1 MRPLNEY
8 TAIRE
13 RARQLLEALAEKQ
26 HYDALCAELLYVLD
40 EECRQR
46 LNAGATEVFGSVKNL
61 WKPFLDAI
69 RAVAPEIGLTAEVNS
84 ARILQEELFQMLL
97 RRMVEEGDLIF
108 ASDRQRARSRALE
121 VAHYLR
127 HLRQR
132 THLNEQSGFR
142 PRLVEMMKVEVRKR
156 ERPVRTRT
164 LEHLQEALSE
174 LEYEQTAGH
183 LEALPPL
190 EQLEDLKEAFQTF
203 LQQAF
208 PKPLFADFQVRA
220 FKQLVT
226 EAFLEPDDEAKAV
239 VIAAGTGFGKTE
251 AFLLP
256 ILFYS
261 AYARLLKQQNQREGS
276 NKDAS
281 GFDALLLYPRVDLC
295 DNQAERLLGYLYH
308 LNAALTAKFGMEA
321 LGKPLR
327 VALAHSRIN
336 EAFRIRCPACVAEEK
351 AAGAAWT
358 ENDKN
363 KAFIRAKIGATDRV
377 ESFYCDRKLEH
388 QAVADML
395 VFQVYRDSS
404 DADLLI
410 TTVDTLHRRLM
421 DHHGEAAIF
430 KSRKLPPRFV
440 VLDEMHIYEG
450 QHGAHVAHI
459 LRRCRQRISFMRRD
473 ITVPPL
479 FIGASATAGS
489 PEQLAARMFGV
500 PLDRV
505 QLIQPGSD
513 EKKTQGLEYFFFLRS
528 PGNRLIE
535 ERVPS
540 PVMAEEAPDEDA
552 QDEFPVPAQPPSQSH
567 FVSERATMIQ
577 AAFALQHTM
586 KAPAHG
592 GAKRRTLGFVDS
604 VDSAQRLGN
613 QLDNAEWQDFGP
625 GTLTRKGSPQTGHQ
639 KLPLYAYRLPVGRPG
654 AGMDELVNALQAAG
668 EEFSRGQA
676 APASFNLPT
685 LGAGCIRRASHDC
698 HQPPHHLLER
708 CQRYEQGECWYA
720 MAHPGGEGM
729 RPIAI
734 QTHRS
739 GRRGWG
745 DSQRKF
751 EDTDKDQWRLL
762 ITTSALE
769 VGFDHPEI
777 IATWQHH
784 APPSVASFVQR
795 KGRGGRGLRDY
806 PITMM
811 VLGPEADDTYTF
823 QNHLKFVD
831 SADFSSYVDE
841 ENPSVRMQHVFS
853 AALDWCASQGYQQVY
868 TTCEFE
874 PLLKALRSQELRD
887 WLSGCFGMKS
897 KAINDVLETLRAYVA
912 EAWHA
917 PLDPSGKEFLGG
929 DSVRPIDLFKPA
941 VARKI
946 GIWKERLQSRTD
958 VERTRQWL
966 EAAERFF
973 DAGGEKRVWNV
984 VDFCE
989 YVPDALRENPDLHI
1003 PSTTISIP
1011 VGRHIDMLERQQ
1023 GRPLRRVTR
1032 EPTEFALR
1040 AFLPGGFKVRYDG
1053 QLWMAPWQPAANLVP
1068 TGNVTWAATRAQLHE
1083 SHKPGS
1089 PVTLL
1094 ELLKETNLEEGTRRQ
1109 VLSTVGE
1116 DGVLV
1121 FPTGLEIQSLGRQL
1135 ARTFQL
1141 DETTKTIVPNKPES
1155 ATGHYT
1161 LLSRDPNVTPRMLV
1175 IPRRSPNRRP
1185 VTWPGTGLLSSIY
1198 FHETFRLVV
1207 AHYANLVHCYP
1218 RDEEVR
1224 TIVVRFQDETVS
1236 KPLLAAME
1244 VRSQGVEFVIH
1255 CDEERL
1261 RSWSM
1266 AQRARAFWRRVTT
1279 EALEMLVVQRGL
1291 LPNMYLLPAMMDL
1304 LRWAEATR
1312 RDQVGAFSE
1321 RPPTDAELREA
1332 FTRHP
1337 AWQQEELVQLIVRNS
1352 APLAQV
1358 LQEAATWTN
1367 TYGARFTLADSLAVA
1382 LARTLGSRINVSPWT
1397 LRRFVDV
1404 RGADIHVTLYDDID
1418 GGSGNARRIAEEFS
1432 RWSPEFLWQGMERA
1446 LDCPAAGMDAAVA
1459 AALSSRLSPDVLSM
1473 MARRDQFPE
1482 EWTARLASP
1491 ARARHRLRRL
1501 LETPALAAFY
1511 LYAHEEWRL
1520 LQEQLSAPPPHL
1532 CFVERIHG
1540 TPALDPRAEAL
1551 RQQFLRRQ
1559 DGLAELPARLQEIE
1573 PLCTA
1578 GCPEC
1583 LNEALFEDERFI
1595 DRTFLQ
1601 KLLTERSE

>member
-13 RARQLLEALAEKQ
+13 RAGRMLETLVEKQ
-26 HYDALCAELLYVLD
+26 HYDALCADLLYVLD
-40 EECRQR
+40 EQCRQR
-46 LNAGATEVFGSVKNL
+46 LNAGASEVFGSVKNL
-61 WKPFLDAI
+61 WEPFLDAI
-69 RAVAPEIGLTAEVNS
+69 RAVASDLGLTAEVNN
-84 ARILQEELFQMLL
+84 ARLLQEELFQMLL
-97 RRMVEEGDLIF
+97 RRMVKEGDLIF

-132 THLNEQSGFR
+132 TLASEQSGFR

-164 LEHLQEALSE
+164 LDHLQEALSE
-174 LEYEQTAGH
+174 LEYEQTAEH

-190 EQLEDLKEAFQTF
+190 KKLEELKEAFQAF
-203 LQQAF
+203 LQRAF
-208 PKPLFADFQVRA
+208 PSPSFADFQVRA

-226 EAFLEPDDEAKAV
+226 EAFLEPDDESKAV

-261 AYARLLKQQNQREGS
+261 AYARLLKQQNQQDGS
-276 NKDAS
+276 DKDAS
-281 GFDALLLYPRVDLC
+281 GFDALLLYPRIDLC
-295 DNQAERLLGYLYH
+295 DNQAERLLGYLYL

-321 LGKPLR
+321 LGEPLR

-336 EAFRIRCPACVAEEK
+336 EAFRIRCPACVEEEK
-351 AAGAAWT
+351 AAGASWT

-363 KAFIRAKIGATDRV
+363 KAFIRAKLGATDRV
-377 ESFYCDRKLEH
+377 EGFYCDRKLEH
-388 QAVADML
+388 QSVADML
-395 VFQVYRDSS
+395 VFQVYRKSRE
-404 DADLLI
+404 ADLLI

-421 DHHGEAAIF
+421 DPHGEAMIF

-440 VLDEMHIYEG
+440 VLDEMHIYDG

-459 LRRCRQRISFMRRD
+459 LRRCRKRISSMRRD

-489 PEQLAARMFGV
+489 PEQLATRMFGV
-500 PLDRV
+500 PPDKV
-505 QLIQPGSD
+505 QLIQPASD
-513 EKKTQGLEYFFFLRS
+513 EKKTQGLEYFFFMRA
-528 PGNRLIE
+528 PGNRLVE
-535 ERVPS
+535 ERPPPP
-540 PVMAEEAPDEDA
+540 PVVAEEASDEDA
-552 QDEFPVPAQPPSQSH
+552 QDELPVPAPSQSH

-586 KAPAHG
+586 KAPAHV

-604 VDSAQRLGN
+604 VDSAQRLGS

-625 GTLTRKGSPQTGHQ
+625 GTIARRGSPQTVHQ
-639 KLPLYAYRLPVGRPG
+639 KPPLYAYRLPVGRPG
-654 AGMDELVNALQAAG
+654 AGMTELTQAIQASG
-668 EEFSRGQA
+668 AEFSRGQA
-676 APASFNLPT
+676 APTSFALPT
-685 LGAGCIRRASHDC
+685 LGAGCIRQASRDC

-708 CQRYEQGECWYA
+708 CQRYEQGECWFA
-720 MAHPGGEGM
+720 MAHPGEEGL
-729 RPIAI
+729 RPISI

-745 DSQRKF
+745 DAQRKF
-751 EDTDKDQWRLL
+751 EDADKDQWRLL

-769 VGFDHPEI
+769 VGFDHSEI

-811 VLGPEADDTYTF
+811 VLGPDADDTYTF

-831 SADFSSYVDE
+831 SADFSNYVDE

-853 AALDWCASQGYQQVY
+853 AALDWCASQQGYQQVY
-868 TTCEFE
+868 ACEFE
-874 PLLKALRSQELRD
+874 PLLKALHSPELRD

-897 KAINDVLETLRAYVA
+897 KAINDALETLRAYVA
-912 EAWHA
+912 EAWYA

-929 DSVRPIDLFKPA
+929 DSVRPFDLFQSAAAK
-941 VARKI
+941 KI
-946 GIWKERLQSRTD
+946 GIWKDRLQSRTD

-973 DAGGEKRVWNV
+973 EGGGEKRTPNV
-984 VDFCE
+984 VDFCA

-1003 PSTTISIP
+1003 PSTTISTP
-1011 VGRHIDMLERQQ
+1011 VGRHVDMLERQH
-1023 GRPLRRVTR
+1023 GRPLHWVAR

-1089 PVTLL
+1089 PATLL
-1094 ELLKETNLEEGTRRQ
+1094 ELLKETNLEESTRRQ
-1109 VLSTVGE
+1109 ILSAAGE
-1116 DGVLV
+1116 DGVVV
-1121 FPTGLEIQSLGRQL
+1121 FPSGLEIQSLGRQL
-1135 ARTFQL
+1135 SRTFQL
-1141 DETTKTIVPNKPES
+1141 DETTKTILPSKPEG

-1175 IPRRSPNRRP
+1175 IPRRSHHRKP
-1185 VTWPGTGLLSSIY
+1185 VAWSGTGLLTSIY

-1218 RDEEVR
+1218 KDDEVR

-1236 KPLLAAME
+1236 KPLVAAME
-1244 VRSQGVEFVIH
+1244 VRSQGVELVIH
-1255 CDEERL
+1255 CGEERL
-1261 RSWSM
+1261 RSWNM
-1266 AQRARAFWRRVTT
+1266 AQRARAFWRRVSAET
-1279 EALEMLVVQRGL
+1279 LEVLVVQRGL
-1291 LPNMYLLPAMMDL
+1291 LPNMYLLPAMIEL

-1312 RDQVGAFSE
+1312 RGRVGAFSE

-1332 FTRHP
+1332 FARP
-1337 AWQQEELVQLIVRNS
+1337 LARQQELAQHIVRNS

-1358 LQEAATWTN
+1358 LQEAATWTDAH
-1367 TYGARFTLADSLAVA
+1367 GARFTLADSLAVA
-1382 LARTLGSRINVSPWT
+1382 LARTLGNRINVSPWV

-1432 RWSPEFLWQGMERA
+1432 RWSPERLWQSVGRA
-1446 LDCPAAGMDAAVA
+1446 LECPAAGMDAAVA
-1459 AALSSRLSPDVLSM
+1459 AALSSRLSPDVLSV
-1473 MARRDQFPE
+1473 MAHRDQLPE
-1482 EWTARLASP
+1482 EWTARLPSP

-1520 LQEQLSAPPPHL
+1520 LQEQLAAPPPHL
-1532 CFVERIHG
+1532 SFVERIHA

-1551 RQQFLRRQ
+1551 RQQFLQRQ

-1583 LNEALFEDERFI
+1583 LSGNFFEEERFI